1 MLKLLLNKEKIH
13 GNVLNMRRKRS
24 LWKFSYVNKDL
35 FQSYYL
41 KEEKFLIKTQSRRSS
56 ILPLFINLNVGVHDG
71 FSFFK
76 LHLNNTMIGHKLGE
90 FVRTRQPFRYGK
102 K

>member
-1 MLKLLLNKEKIH
+1 
-13 GNVLNMRRKRS
+13 MRRKRS
-24 LWKFSYVNKDL
+24 LWKYSYVHKDL
-35 FQSYYL
+35 FQSYFL
-41 KEEKFLIKTQSRRSS
+41 KDEKFLMKTQSRRST
-56 ILPLFINLNVGVHDG
+56 ILPLFINLDLGVHDG

-76 LHLNNTMIGHKLGE
+76 VHLDNSMVGHKLGE

>member
-1 MLKLLLNKEKIH
+1 M
-13 GNVLNMRRKRS
+13 
-24 LWKFSYVNKDL
+24 
-35 FQSYYL
+35 
-41 KEEKFLIKTQSRRSS
+41 KTQSRRST
-56 ILPLFINLNVGVHDG
+56 ILPLFINLDLGVHDG

-76 LHLNNTMIGHKLGE
+76 VHLDNSMVGHKLGE